1 MECDMSELN
10 IDQIMQRL
18 PHRYPF
24 LLIDRIL
31 SFEKEKSI
39 RALKNVSFNEPQFTG
54 HFPNHPVMPGVLLI
68 EAMAQAGG
76 MLAFQSVEDDREY
89 LVYFTGIDGVKF
101 RKPVRP
107 GDQVIFELTCLRRRG
122 FMWKLRG
129 EAFVD
134 GVLVCEGTLTAT
146 LVPQDKA

>member
-1 MECDMSELN
+1 MAELN
-10 IDQIMQRL
+10 IDEIMQRL

-24 LLIDRIL
+24 LLIDRIIE
-31 SFEKEKSI
+31 FEKEKSI
-39 RALKNVSFNEPQFTG
+39 KALKNVTINEPQFAG

-89 LVYFTGIDGVKF
+89 LVYFTGIDGVRF

-122 FMWKLRG
+122 MMWKLRG
-129 EAFVD
+129 QAFVD
-134 GVLVCEGTLTAT
+134 GVLVCEGILMAT
-146 LVPQDKA
+146 LMPQEEA

>member
-1 MECDMSELN
+1 MPELN
-10 IDQIMQRL
+10 IDQIMEFL

-31 SFEKEKSI
+31 DFEKEKSI
-39 RALKNVSFNEPQFTG
+39 RALKNVTINEPQFTG
-54 HFPNHPVMPGVLLI
+54 HFPKHPVMPGVLLV

-89 LVYFTGIDGVKF
+89 LVYFTGIDGVRF

-122 FMWKLRG
+122 MMWKLQG
-129 EAFVD
+129 QAFVD
-134 GVLVCEGTLTAT
+134 GKLVCEGILMAT
-146 LVPQDKA
+146 LVPQEAA

>member
-1 MECDMSELN
+1 MPELN
-10 IDQIMQRL
+10 IDEIMRKL

-31 SFEKEKSI
+31 DFEQETSI
-39 RALKNVSFNEPQFTG
+39 RALKNVTINEPHFTG
-54 HFPNHPVMPGVLLI
+54 HFPEHPVMPGVLLV

-76 MLAFQSVEDDREY
+76 MLAFQSVEDDRDY

-134 GVLVCEGTLTAT
+134 GKLVCEGDLTAT
-146 LVPQDKA
+146 LVPQDNS

>member
-1 MECDMSELN
+1 MAELN
-10 IDQIMQRL
+10 IDEIMQRL

-24 LLIDRIL
+24 LLIDRIVD
-31 SFEKEKSI
+31 FEKEKSI
-39 RALKNVSFNEPQFTG
+39 KALKNVTFNEPQFTG
-54 HFPNHPVMPGVLLI
+54 HFPRHPVMPGVLLV

-89 LVYFTGIDGVKF
+89 LVYFTGIDGVRF

-122 FMWKLRG
+122 MMWKLRG
-129 EAFVD
+129 QAFVD
-134 GVLVCEGTLTAT
+134 GTLVCEGILMAT
-146 LVPQDKA
+146 LVAQEDA

>member
-1 MECDMSELN
+1 MPELTVEKIME
-10 IDQIMQRL
+10 RL

-31 SFEKEKSI
+31 DFEQGKTI
-39 RALKNVSFNEPQFTG
+39 RALKNVTVNEPQFTG
-54 HFPNHPVMPGVLLI
+54 HFPNHPVMPGVLLV

-89 LVYFTGIDGVKF
+89 LVYFTGIDGVRF
-101 RKPVRP
+101 RKPVVP
-107 GDQVIFELTCLRRRG
+107 GDQVIFELKCLRRRG
-122 FMWKLRG
+122 FLWKLQG

-134 GVLVCEGTLTAT
+134 GNLVCEGTLMAT
-146 LVPQDKA
+146 LVPQEDS

>member
-1 MECDMSELN
+1 MPELT
-10 IDQIMQRL
+10 IEDIMQRL

-31 SFEKEKSI
+31 DFEKEKSI
-39 RALKNVSFNEPQFTG
+39 RALKNVTFNEPQFTG
-54 HFPNHPVMPGVLLI
+54 HFPNQPVMPGVLLI

-76 MLAFQSVEDDREY
+76 MLAFQSEDSDRKF
-89 LVYFTGIDGVKF
+89 LVYFTGIDGVRF

-107 GDQVIFELTCLRRRG
+107 GDQVIFEMTCLRHRG
-122 FMWKLRG
+122 FVWKLRG

-134 GVLVCEGTLTAT
+134 GVLVCEGTLMAT
-146 LVPQDKA
+146 MVPQEDA

>member
-1 MECDMSELN
+1 MAELS
-10 IDQIMQRL
+10 IDEIMQRL

-24 LLIDRIL
+24 LLIDRIIE
-31 SFEKEKSI
+31 FEKEKSI
-39 RALKNVSFNEPQFTG
+39 KALKNVTFNEPQFAG
-54 HFPNHPVMPGVLLI
+54 HFPKHPVMPGVLLI

-89 LVYFTGIDGVKF
+89 LVYFTGIDGVRF

-122 FMWKLRG
+122 MMWKLRG
-129 EAFVD
+129 QAFVD
-134 GVLVCEGTLTAT
+134 GVLVCEGILMAT
-146 LVPQDKA
+146 LMPQEDA

>member
-1 MECDMSELN
+1 MAELG
-10 IDQIMQRL
+10 IDEIMQRL

-24 LLIDRIL
+24 LLIDRIIE
-31 SFEKEKSI
+31 FEKEKSI
-39 RALKNVSFNEPQFTG
+39 KALKNVTFNEPQFAG
-54 HFPNHPVMPGVLLI
+54 HFPKHPVMPGVLLI

-89 LVYFTGIDGVKF
+89 LVYFTGIDGVRF

-122 FMWKLRG
+122 MMWKLRG
-129 EAFVD
+129 QAFVD
-134 GVLVCEGTLTAT
+134 GVLVCEGILMAT
-146 LVPQDKA
+146 LMPQEDA

>member
-1 MECDMSELN
+1 MPELN
-10 IDQIMQRL
+10 IDQIMERL

-31 SFEKEKSI
+31 DFEKEKSI
-39 RALKNVSFNEPQFTG
+39 RALKNVSMNEPQFTG
-54 HFPNHPVMPGVLLI
+54 HFPGHPVMPGVLLI
-68 EAMAQAGG
+68 EGMAQAGG
-76 MLAFQSVEDDREY
+76 MLAFQSVEDDRDY
-89 LVYFTGIDGVKF
+89 LVYFTGIDGVRF

-122 FMWKLRG
+122 FLWKLRG

-134 GVLVCEGTLTAT
+134 GKLVCEGTLMAT
-146 LVPQDKA
+146 LMPQEES

>member
-1 MECDMSELN
+1 MAELN
-10 IDQIMQRL
+10 IDEIMQRL

-24 LLIDRIL
+24 LLIDRII

-39 RALKNVSFNEPQFTG
+39 KALKNVTFNEPQFAG
-54 HFPNHPVMPGVLLI
+54 HFPKHPVMPGVLLI

-89 LVYFTGIDGVKF
+89 LVYFTGIDGVRF

-122 FMWKLRG
+122 MMWKLRG
-129 EAFVD
+129 QAFVD
-134 GVLVCEGTLTAT
+134 GVLVCEGILMAT
-146 LVPQDKA
+146 LMPQEEA